1 MEKTLKEA
9 TVTYLIKD
17 RSILLPKKTRKI
29 GAGRRNG
36 YGGGVEE
43 GEEIVA
49 SALRELF
56 EESEVRGKR
65 ESVKKVA
72 ELRFKNTTSDGLD
85 WDILVH
91 MFFVHEWEGE
101 VKETE
106 EMIDPKW
113 FSFDAMPWDE
123 MMEADQKW
131 LPLALSG
138 KKVIVR
144 THYGPLQKGLLAPIK
159 IEEVLEF

>member
-9 TVTYLIKD
+9 TLTYLVKD
-17 RSILLPKKTRKI
+17 KKVLLPKKTKKI

-43 GEEIVA
+43 KEEIFA

-56 EESEVRGKR
+56 EESGVRGKK

-72 ELRFKNTTSDGLD
+72 ELRFKNTASDGLE

-91 MFFVHEWEGE
+91 VFFVYGWDGE
-101 VKETE
+101 VEETE
-106 EMIDPKW
+106 EMVDPKW
-113 FSFDAMPWDE
+113 FSFDDMPWSE

-131 LPLALSG
+131 LPLVLQG
-138 KKVIVR
+138 KKVVVR
-144 THYGPLQKGLLAPIK
+144 THYGPLQKGLLAPIE
-159 IEEVLEF
+159 IEEVLAF